1 MNRTNTRDFD
11 SIDIQI
17 IRIIDEQF
25 NKENYSPSTKQI
37 SEILEKSKNLPERV
51 PPRTIRYR
59 ISKLEEKRILQKKIP
74 ITHERKLG
82 LGENIIVVEENPKM
96 REKFHDIINKN
107 TAIDKCIP
115 TYGKYNGYYLHSV
128 YCLGSSYIPKKISQ
142 LLLKNKIIKEYYIF
156 DLLDY
161 KVFGWNFDY
170 FDEKGNWCWKWEI
183 WKEHLQ
189 KEIKNSN
196 ELEIKF
202 DTKAERID
210 FDFTDIQIL
219 RNMYLLENITLKNL
233 EENLE
238 LSKTQIGRRIK
249 KMEEKGIIRGY
260 RTGFFPFANFMPLYI
275 LMDENKNT
283 KQLFYHLSKI
293 PYPLTIAIDN
303 KGKIGVVIEFPRNEI
318 SDFLEAFYFLKPLIK
333 SFSMQFWSGY
343 PDVNV
348 ADNFDFFEEKTN
360 TFTKISK
367 EHERTIR
374 ELEKLTRAKK
384 APDSGKGNF

>member
-1 MNRTNTRDFD
+1 LNRTNSRDFD
-11 SIDIQI
+11 SIDLQI

-25 NKENYSPSTKQI
+25 NKKNYSPSTKQI
-37 SEILEKSKNLPERV
+37 SEILEKSKNFPERI

-82 LGENIIVVEENPKM
+82 IGENIIIVEENPKM

-107 TAIDKCIP
+107 TAIDICIP
-115 TYGKYNGYYLHSV
+115 TYGKYNGYYLHST
-128 YCLGSSYIPKKISQ
+128 YCLDSSYTPHKISQ
-142 LLLKNKIIKEYYIF
+142 LLLKKKIIKEYFIF

-183 WKEHLQ
+183 WKEHLL

-202 DTKAERID
+202 DTKAKRID

-219 RNMYLLENITLKNL
+219 RNMYSLENVTLKKL
-233 EENLE
+233 AENLE
-238 LSKTQIGRRIK
+238 LSITQIGRRIK

-260 RTGFFPFANFMPLYI
+260 KTGFFPFTNFIPLFI
-275 LMDENKNT
+275 LIDADKNT
-283 KQLFYHLSKI
+283 EQIFYHLSKI

-303 KGKIGVVIEFPRNEI
+303 KEKIGVVIEFPQYEI
-318 SDFLEAFYFLKPLIK
+318 SDFLKAFYFLKPLLKTIK
-333 SFSMQFWSGY
+333 IQFWSEN
-343 PDVNV
+343 PDINI
-348 ADNFDFFEEKTN
+348 ADNYNFFDEITN
-360 TFTKISK
+360 TFTKINE

-374 ELEKLTRAKK
+374 ELEK
-384 APDSGKGNF
+384 